1 MKLTVARLKVPI
13 LFALILI
20 FLSVNL
26 SGCWSR
32 VEIEKMAF
40 ISMVGVDAAGPQE
53 LLVSFQIV
61 NPGGFAQG
69 GGGGGGGEGGGGE
82 KPFFVLSV
90 KARSIPLALAKVSQE
105 SPHRVRFKQ
114 LNAIVLGEDLG
125 REGVAHVIDFFV
137 RHWEMR
143 RSIWVVMAHGSAQ
156 EILLKGAPVQ
166 EKVPGVAVKVQME
179 TPQAF
184 NPTFYPVVLGDFL
197 TDISEEGRDAI
208 VAAVR
213 VRPMQENKA
222 EESKTGF
229 TENNQLMFEGAGVFR
244 GDKLVGYLGPSE
256 TRGARWVKGKID
268 GGIFTVPT
276 PSEGLWASL
285 VTTSGSSRIEPVIT
299 EDNISF
305 RIEITDEGYI

>member
-114 LNAIVLGEDLG
+114 LNAIILGEDLG
-125 REGVAHVIDFFV
+125 KEGVAHVIDFFV

-208 VAAVR
+208 VAAAR
-213 VRPMQENKA
+213 VKPMQENKA
-222 EESKTGF
+222 GQSETGS
-229 TENNQLMFEGAGVFR
+229 TENNQLVFEGSGVFR

-256 TRGARWVKGKID
+256 TRGARWIKGKID
-268 GGIFTVPT
+268 GGIYTVPT

-285 VTTSGSSRIEPVIT
+285 VTTSGSSHIEPVIT

-305 RIEITDEGYI
+305 RIEITDEGYV